1 MLKLRKILLYD
12 NVYYFFLILI
22 LIISSINLLVPKTS
36 KYNEKNTYFK
46 GIIIKIETDK
56 EKTKLYLKN
65 KETVIVNYSK
75 KVNLNLGDEIL
86 VKGTFKKPSKN
97 TTKNLFNYQQYL
109 QRKNIFY
116 LIDAK
121 KINKI
126 KSNSNIFYKLKKY
139 LYNNFNN
146 NPYLLTFILGDKS
159 LIKENVIRSY
169 QENGISHLFAISGM
183 HISMFAYMLRKFLS
197 KLSLNEENIF
207 YITTIFLLIYLIL
220 VGLSPSIL
228 RGILFYILFSLNKIY
243 YFYIK
248 QINLFIISF
257 GLCLLINPNYIFDVG
272 FAYSFFISF
281 ALILMTKNL
290 NSTNYLISLLKVS
303 ILSFIVSIPIT
314 LYNFYQINLLSIF
327 YNLFF
332 VPLVSFLIFPLA
344 IISAFLKP
352 VRQILDFSVY
362 VLENISLN
370 LSKISFLKLTF
381 KKVFIIFYLLYLIL
395 IIFYLFTKKYK
406 YLKILLIFLIIH
418 FLVPNF
424 EKKTYLK
431 MIDIGQGDAILF
443 RSHNKNVLIDTG
455 GVSSYSSSN
464 NDGKIFFNII
474 YPTFKSL
481 GIKKLDYLI
490 LTHGDKDHL
499 GEAKTLIENFK
510 VKNIIIN
517 NNHINFYEQKLIE
530 KNTIIGKQNLTFSL
544 KDLSFIQLNENLD
557 DENDSSQIYLVQY
570 KNIKILLTGDASIK
584 SEENLLNNYNLSNID
599 ILKIGHHGSRSSTSD
614 NFLKEIHPKIALIS
628 AGRNNKFN
636 HPHQEVLERLNKYH
650 VKTYC
655 TKELGTL
662 TINLDKMEIKS
673 DL

>member
-1 MLKLRKILLYD
+1 MKNIRIFIFILLLF
-12 NVYYFFLILI
+12 YFGIFKVSAKDTLF
-22 LIISSINLLVPKTS
+22 SIN
-36 KYNEKNTYFK
+36 KYKEENFNFIKESYNKSGSNDGLIVAGEFLK
-46 GIIIKIETDK
+46 AKENNQIIIEKFNFDGQKIWEFK
-56 EKTKLYLKN
+56 YKNSKQNYL
-65 KETVIVNYSK
+65 NYLTYTY
-75 KVNLNLGDEIL
+75 NLDN
-86 VKGTFKKPSKN
+86 
-97 TTKNLFNYQQYL
+97 Q
-109 QRKNIFY
+109 
-116 LIDAK
+116 ID
-121 KINKI
+121 
-126 KSNSNIFYKLKKY
+126 
-139 LYNNFNN
+139 
-146 NPYLLTFILGDKS
+146 G
-159 LIKENVIRSY
+159 
-169 QENGISHLFAISGM
+169 
-183 HISMFAYMLRKFLS
+183 
-197 KLSLNEENIF
+197 
-207 YITTIFLLIYLIL
+207 
-220 VGLSPSIL
+220 
-228 RGILFYILFSLNKIY
+228 
-243 YFYIK
+243 
-248 QINLFIISF
+248 
-257 GLCLLINPNYIFDVG
+257 
-272 FAYSFFISF
+272 
-281 ALILMTKNL
+281 
-290 NSTNYLISLLKVS
+290 YLISILEKDSSNTETSQGKILK
-303 ILSFIVSIPIT
+303 IDLKGK
-314 LYNFYQINLLSIF
+314 
-327 YNLFF
+327 
-332 VPLVSFLIFPLA
+332 LI
-344 IISAFLKP
+344 SEKT
-352 VRQILDFSVY
+352 LDFA
-362 VLENISLN
+362 
-370 LSKISFLKLTF
+370 
-381 KKVFIIFYLLYLIL
+381 
-395 IIFYLFTKKYK
+395 
-406 YLKILLIFLIIH
+406 
-418 FLVPNF
+418 
-424 EKKTYLK
+424 
-431 MIDIGQGDAILF
+431 DAILF